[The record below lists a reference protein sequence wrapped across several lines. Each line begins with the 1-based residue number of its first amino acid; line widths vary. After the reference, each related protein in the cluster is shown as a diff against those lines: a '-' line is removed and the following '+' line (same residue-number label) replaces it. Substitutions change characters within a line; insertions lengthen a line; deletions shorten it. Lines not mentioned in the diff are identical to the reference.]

1 MQNKTPIRSFLLPG
15 LLGVAAAAVLIVGC
29 QTASVGPSAAA
40 ATQPAV
46 AVAAAPVGK
55 SGAQLWAE
63 TCNHCHNIR
72 TPSSFNAAEWD
83 VIVMHMRVRGDI
95 PGDQARAI
103 AEFLK
108 AASH

>member
-1 MQNKTPIRSFLLPG
+1 MLNNPIRSFLLPG
-15 LLGVAAAAVLIVGC
+15 LLGTAAAAVLIVGC
-29 QTASVGPSAAA
+29 QTAPVGPSAG
-40 ATQPAV
+40 ATTKP
-46 AVAAAPVGK
+46 AVAAAPAGK
-55 SGAQLWAE
+55 SGQQLWAD

-83 VIVMHMRVRGDI
+83 TIVMHMRVRADL